1 MSFLGIGRR
10 LWRDTSGQ
18 VLLLGAI
25 VIVALLVFMLAI
37 PNGTKVATQ
46 KMRTQTA
53 ADAGGFTSSVWLARG
68 LNLSANMNIGIR
80 SMYTWMTVLTMGSA
94 LAKAL
99 ATDSLDASVQ
109 QISYDMSMALFG
121 DGDAEYVSQYIYP
134 VSIQRLDETGI
145 WLQSL
150 QNDIAGSFPLVA
162 QTIGTMEAKA
172 NASGGNPASTNPSGA
187 VLVRTSGGDT
197 LASDDSLPLVA
208 TPTGDS
214 LLLRDLYDVAA
225 SLESIPT
232 MDPNIGPATG
242 YIRIDTT
249 TFDIYAYYG
258 DSSYWLTLTQII
270 IGTFRVTQW
279 YSQTDPK
286 PSPGSTPDS
295 TRKFFDEHKP
305 WQYIDYCG
313 FSVTGQLTEW
323 IDQTKLSWYAY
334 GKAGY
339 NTPKPG
345 DSIVAHIRH
354 WKLAGDTTWAD
365 DTGIAPQETIPWIKA
380 KFDSG
385 YQMVWS
391 GPTYDTDFYTG
402 EESTFGHTSGKLSPR
417 RLSPGTELYSVS
429 YVWRLGA
436 GTDPRGPGPA
446 LGGAFFPR
454 NRVAPTCPLVTV
466 AKAEPYLAINSP
478 TEADWFFSP
487 SWDARLVPVDSV
499 AVDDI
504 TNHPAHDSLGL
515 FALNLVGLQ
524 RDVLLP

>member
-1 MSFLGIGRR
+1 MNLTGFGRR

-150 QNDIAGSFPLVA
+150 QDDIAGSFPLVA
-162 QTIGTMEAKA
+162 QTMGQMEARA
-172 NASGGNPASTNPSGA
+172 NASGGNPASTNPGGE
-187 VLVRTSGGDT
+187 VLVRTFGDT
-197 LASDDSLPLVA
+197 LASGDSLPLTA
-208 TPTGDS
+208 TPAGDS
-214 LLLRDLYDVAA
+214 LLLHDLYDVAM

-232 MDPNIGPATG
+232 GDENIGPATG
-242 YIRIDTT
+242 YIKIDTSS
-249 TFDIYAYYG
+249 FDIYAYYG

-279 YSQTDPK
+279 YDQYDDHPV
-286 PSPGSTPDS
+286 PGVAPES
-295 TRKFFDEHKP
+295 TRRFFDEHKP

-323 IDQTKLSWYAY
+323 IDPTKQSWYAY

-354 WKLAGDTTWAD
+354 WKLASDSTWPD
-365 DTGIAPQETIPWIKA
+365 DTGTAPVETIPWIKA
-380 KFDSG
+380 KLDSG
-385 YQMVWS
+385 YQIIWS

-402 EESTFGHTSGKLSPR
+402 EESTFGYTQGKLSPR
-417 RLSPGTELYSVS
+417 RLSPETELYTVS

-446 LGGAFFPR
+446 LGGTFFPR
-454 NRVAPTCPLVTV
+454 SRVAPTCPLVTV
-466 AKAEPYLAINSP
+466 AKAEPYLAVNSP
-478 TEADWFFSP
+478 TEDDYFFSP
-487 SWDARLVPVDSV
+487 SWDARLVAVDSV
-499 AVDDI
+499 AVSEI
-504 TNHPAHDSLGL
+504 TRHPPHDSLGL
-515 FALNLVGLQ
+515 YALNLVGLQ
-524 RDVLLP
+524 QHVLLP